1 MAHSYAR
8 FVAIQDC
15 VREIHD
21 QTDARLASEFRRIS
35 EENLKEL
42 NRMMWESIYNQVVSL
57 YPDNVPQIQVVIKQL
72 FSQHYGSFQEGRWRE
87 DYYYVARGLPFIL
100 D

>member
-1 MAHSYAR
+1 MAYSYAR
-8 FVAIQDC
+8 LTEIQDC
-15 VREIHD
+15 VRCVHD

-57 YPDNVPQIQVVIKQL
+57 
-72 FSQHYGSFQEGRWRE
+72 
-87 DYYYVARGLPFIL
+87 
-100 D
+100 